1 MEEQKKAR
9 LEAALYLAEEPI
21 DKDEV
26 ADVLDLG
33 SMGYVDMLIEEF
45 QEALETDDRGL
56 EVIETNQGYELKVKN
71 EHLEHVDHLAP
82 HQDLNKGQLRTLSII
97 AYNAPVEQ
105 TDIVEIRGNRAYQH
119 IKELVNR
126 GFLDKEKDG
135 RTAILSMT
143 DFFLDYFNIDSLE
156 EFKRGLDEDLDT
168 EVIGADEEKIEE
180 ETEEDPEEEPEESS
194 EEEVSEDEDDF
205 EDVEEVDHEET
216 QDQVQEEDNE
226 EEDEGPPTFADK
238 NEVL

>member
-1 MEEQKKAR
+1 MEDEKKAR
-9 LEAALYLAEEPI
+9 LEAALYLAEEPLERKEI
-21 DKDEV
+21 
-26 ADVLDLG
+26 ADVLNLG
-33 SMGYVDMLIEEF
+33 SIGFVDMLIEEF
-45 QEALETDDRGL
+45 IEELQTQDRGL

-71 EHLEHVDHLAP
+71 SHIEHVDHLAP

-126 GFLDKEKDG
+126 GFLNKEKDG

-143 DFFLDYFNIDSLE
+143 DFFLDYFNIESLE
-156 EFKRGLDEDLDT
+156 EFKRGLGEDLDT

-180 ETEEDPEEEPEESS
+180 ETEKDIEKEESEKAS
-194 EEEVSEDEDDF
+194 KEGEDDF
-205 EDVEEVDHEET
+205 EDVDEIDHEDT
-216 QDQVQEEDNE
+216 QEK
-226 EEDEGPPTFADK
+226 EDESEDEEPQTFPDK
-238 NEVL
+238 NKVL

>member
-1 MEEQKKAR
+1 
-9 LEAALYLAEEPI
+9 
-21 DKDEV
+21 
-26 ADVLDLG
+26 
-33 SMGYVDMLIEEF
+33 MLIEEF
-45 QEALETDDRGL
+45 IEELQTEDRGL

-71 EHLEHVDHLAP
+71 SHIEHVDHLAP

-143 DFFLDYFNIDSLE
+143 DFFLDYFNIESLE
-156 EFKRGLDEDLDT
+156 EFKRGLGEDLDT
-168 EVIGADEEKIEE
+168 EVIGADEERIEDE
-180 ETEEDPEEEPEESS
+180 EKEVEPEDEGLEDKEGEDS
-194 EEEVSEDEDDF
+194 ENDDF
-205 EDVEEVDHEET
+205 EDVEEIDHEET
-216 QDQVQEEDNE
+216 QDQMD
-226 EEDEGPPTFADK
+226 EEDEEETKTFPDK
-238 NEVL
+238 NKLL